1 MSDQFI
7 GVDVGGTKIAT
18 AVLEAGELTESR
30 IVHTE
35 QGSQEALLEQLAKAI
50 ETERSRRTRAVGI
63 GMPSII
69 DFATGRVLASVNIPL
84 HDIPLREQLSERVG
98 VPVYVEND
106 AGCAA
111 LAEAC
116 EGGRI
121 TCSHLDVLDR
131 RRVHRGRGDDR
142 HQVG

>member
-18 AVLEAGELTESR
+18 GVLEGAALSESA
-30 IVHTE
+30 IVQTE
-35 QGSQEALLEQLAKAI
+35 QGSQEALVSQLAGAI
-50 ETERSRRTRAVGI
+50 EAARTPETRAVGI

-69 DFATGRVLASVNIPL
+69 EFATGRILASVNIPL
-84 HDIPLREQLSERVG
+84 HDIPLRAELTGRIG

-111 LAEAC
+111 LAEAFD
-116 EGGRI
+116 GGRMTVASLVMFTI
-121 TCSHLDVLDR
+121 GTGVGGGWVLN
-131 RRVHRGRGDDR
+131 GRL
-142 HQVG
+142 